1 MKSDFCSNLFSPF
14 NVYFKVYC
22 NLNRG
27 MKSSIQLKLLLPS
40 LKFHFDAERSEIT
53 LFESKHSL
61 WLKTFT
67 RGIVQRNKH
76 SRAP

>member
-1 MKSDFCSNLFSPF
+1 MKSDFRSSLFSPF

-53 LFESKHSL
+53 LFESKHS
-61 WLKTFT
+61 
-67 RGIVQRNKH
+67 
-76 SRAP
+76 